1 MIADQGVARTT
12 DTQDGL
18 HKRFVK
24 EGQAAVTTMEMTVP
38 VEETI
43 RALTEDHHDLLDE
56 IQRLQGRMTSLVVYQ
71 SELIGD
77 LERAQAKVR
86 ELDNVVDILATEN
99 QRLRDEL
106 DLVR

>member
-1 MIADQGVARTT
+1 M
-12 DTQDGL
+12 
-18 HKRFVK
+18 
-24 EGQAAVTTMEMTVP
+24 TTMEMTVP

>member
-1 MIADQGVARTT
+1 
-12 DTQDGL
+12 
-18 HKRFVK
+18 
-24 EGQAAVTTMEMTVP
+24 MEMTVP

-43 RALTEDHHDLLDE
+43 RALTEDHDDLLNE